1 MVYTIAEV
9 IVKNKSGQL
18 FFLRHMYI
26 PLLLVAAS
34 LAETCLYRY
43 RRVPR
48 CRHIGPVCH
57 IVDDALSGDDNFI
70 MSSLSGNIKRIVWSR
85 SRPKFGVGY
94 TLAQLYTVS
103 VQLQSGQTSA
113 SKYLNW
119 YWPFMEHSHEHP
131 RWRQSIFW
139 NTLGYSGVIQSS
151 GVGPVAF
158 LIYSYLPGIFWD
170 TGYIRV

>member
-1 MVYTIAEV
+1 M
-9 IVKNKSGQL
+9 
-18 FFLRHMYI
+18 
-26 PLLLVAAS
+26 AAS

-151 GVGPVAF
+151 GVGPCSSIPYLLLSARYF
-158 LIYSYLPGIFWD
+158 LRHGVYTGLVRLFCMLNVYKKLSYRWQ
-170 TGYIRV
+170 TARRV